1 MDVLPEGNVVN
12 AETDQNGQDYRYITK
27 DRRLLPHSPKRE
39 LQRGQSLVD
48 ILKQNL
54 PFLKKDDYNTLKSL
68 LNLSKSISLSQALAE
83 GFALIANNN
92 TTPGK
97 KIQPTDVPW
106 IMLHKLLTLDAK
118 GRLYSQLQE
127 QKASKIKALGA
138 AEKERGSTSGISQ
151 WHGLDVFLLVFLSC
165 DLHLRQALLRKMV
178 SGRLAVP
185 LLFAQKDGKD
195 QFYPCMS
202 FWALQS
208 IVLEWTE
215 KGKHMENTLSKG
227 NFHSIGFMK
236 FGSLAFS
243 KSGLI
248 NQVLDIDRKFETF
261 LDEDVCSD
269 TTKKLSNGLVETAF
283 YLPSGKEDFCR
294 YATMISNL
302 RGDAMQHKY
311 QAKTLTNLSNLLF
324 ILVNFEDLSIKEI
337 VQEIKL
343 MIKQRT
349 TRTTFLVVTRRGNC
363 KSMDSDNQKLVKIF
377 PVQMQLPCPI
387 YTYNGK
393 RAKQRSVIAME
404 IRDYISV
411 SQPDDEEFDLKST
424 NLTHI
429 KNTLE
434 YLGINTDMDNM
445 ECTDGFKAASGVIDF
460 SREILANGDM
470 KNFKS
475 MFLKLQGSTWSKISM
490 FQKEKQHL
498 KRHSDVME
506 IEGIDSGIETSRETQ
521 IEYLATLSPFMHHFL
536 EPLGEINKPL
546 KVLTY
551 MIQSLK
557 LHFEDMARTI
567 IPPLRE
573 EYKKTWQK
581 GGPSK
586 SLREN
591 TEIRTRLENLEK
603 EIQTSVLGVEHIV
616 RELAQMFE
624 AYHFLKHRVHSDK
637 VQQLI
642 DSKGHVLS
650 KLHII
655 ASQLFLCGFPV
666 EIMDGDV
673 ENIPIVWITN
683 VFNEVKRSL
692 KKSIIVISVIGFQS
706 SGKSTLL
713 NAMFGCDFA
722 VSAGRCT
729 RGVFMQLVQIK
740 KGVDAIVIDTEGMKA
755 PELGTRSKEH
765 DNMLATLAIGLG
777 DVSLVNIKG
786 ENPSEMTDVLQIVAH
801 AFLRMKLVNKHL
813 NLYKRCIFV
822 HQNAASTGIED
833 KTTVMRKKFLDI
845 LDEKT
850 REVAGIEGRNNI
862 SSFTD
867 VIKFD
872 YIKDIW
878 FFPNL
883 WDGNLPMAVYNPG
896 YCHEVLRLKQHVLSL
911 SGNVRSKLSTFA
923 DHLSDLWKAILT
935 TDFVF
940 NFRNTQALKEYYDL
954 EQKYY
959 SIYWRLEAK
968 LIEKTKQ
975 IISSNIRTA
984 TAIDTLLEAKDKAE
998 TEVQSSTKI
1007 FLNEALADFES
1018 YEKFNNFLMERWA
1031 NEKYEE
1037 IHQAATEVQSRALDL
1052 IRQSHEQQQFEL
1064 EEAKQTQARE
1074 QNIIEKV
1081 DELVRSNKKGKRSK
1095 QAFSRL
1101 WDEWINEHLPRQKI
1115 DYMEKATSIVETNLS
1130 RFIAGPDGQHL
1141 NTDLANI
1148 TNKHYKL
1155 GDPLVGKLSV
1165 LKLVADGLITPK
1177 DRYLE
1182 GQNKSVLN
1190 EAINSMLLEAQE
1202 YVQKFVKEDA
1212 EFDSEMVSQLIKV
1225 VTDKFDKYSQ
1235 EYANVFKW
1243 GPAFRCHILVQVCR
1257 WATPYFANMD
1267 AKYDQKKHDILR
1279 QVMTNNYYWK
1289 AMDHFTNV
1297 TEGKGVEEQV
1307 AALFVN
1313 TITSHLKRR
1322 MLTDIP
1328 EMLQQ
1333 EFKQRLQTKQGLLIE
1348 MLEYL
1353 CSNKDIEGFKLYL
1366 KDAKSYARK
1375 WIEDRLYE
1383 YARKQEQDGIDR
1395 FTKAKI
1401 KYVQDKLDVIE
1412 NIFSL
1417 YNDPQGSESPSQP
1430 HEEGKYAFSLKN
1442 WIFKFCQG
1450 APDEIGIPTDAFT
1463 LLYKKRIDN
1472 STKFISSVKEN
1483 IKKFVQQ
1490 EMQKKSTDESE
1501 WPVKL
1506 SSGSIMKSLWGCE
1519 EICPFCFEPCMYTN
1533 PRHAEKHSKHHRC
1546 LQHRIWG
1553 VSNYIGKHSE
1563 SDFDLQTCSW
1573 KVADKGGEVYNTFLR
1588 EGWDVEP
1595 DGALDSANYWKW
1607 FLYTFR
1613 MEVVPEMEM
1622 KNRPIP
1628 NTWKN
1633 TTEKMAR
1640 ESIKRNRE
1648 DLC

>member
-1 MDVLPEGNVVN
+1 
-12 AETDQNGQDYRYITK
+12 
-27 DRRLLPHSPKRE
+27 
-39 LQRGQSLVD
+39 
-48 ILKQNL
+48 
-54 PFLKKDDYNTLKSL
+54 
-68 LNLSKSISLSQALAE
+68 
-83 GFALIANNN
+83 
-92 TTPGK
+92 
-97 KIQPTDVPW
+97 
-106 IMLHKLLTLDAK
+106 MLHKLLTLDAK
-118 GRLYSQLQE
+118 GRLYSQLQV
-127 QKASKIKALGA
+127 QKKFKIKTFGSV
-138 AEKERGSTSGISQ
+138 EKESKGTNTTNAISQ
-151 WHGLDVFLLVFLSC
+151 WHPLDVFLLVFLSC
-165 DLHLRQALLRKMV
+165 DLHLRQSLVRKMV

-185 LLFAQKDGKD
+185 LLFTQKDGRD

-215 KGKHMENTLSKG
+215 KEINMENTLSKG
-227 NFHSIGFMK
+227 DFHSIGFMK
-236 FGSLAFS
+236 IGSMAFS

-248 NQVLDIDRKFETF
+248 NHVLDIDRRFETF

-269 TTKKLSNGLVETAF
+269 TTKKLSNGMIETAF
-283 YLPSGKEDFCR
+283 YLPSGKEDFCH
-294 YATMISNL
+294 YATMIFNL

-311 QAKTLTNLSNLLF
+311 EAKAIAAISNIMFVIVRAEDLK
-324 ILVNFEDLSIKEI
+324 VTENFEL
-337 VQEIKL
+337 IKL
-343 MIKQRT
+343 MFKQRAGGST
-349 TRTTFLVVTRRGNC
+349 YLILTSDTFKNTEAEI
-363 KSMDSDNQKLVKIF
+363 QKNLSKISNDM
-377 PVQMQLPCPI
+377 PYPI
-387 YTYNGK
+387 YAYKGN
-393 RAKQRSVIAME
+393 RIQQRSVIAKE
-404 IRDYISV
+404 IRNYIGA
-411 SQPDDEEFDLKST
+411 SQPDDEEFALKST
-424 NLTHI
+424 NLSHI
-429 KNTLE
+429 KNTLMH
-434 YLGINTDMDNM
+434 LGISTDMDTI
-445 ECTDGFKAASGVIDF
+445 ECADGIKAATGVIDF
-460 SREILANGDM
+460 SRDWLTKGNM
-470 KNFKS
+470 TNFKS
-475 MFLKLQGSTWSKISM
+475 VHLKLQRSTWSKISM

-498 KRHSDVME
+498 KRLSDVVE
-506 IEGIDSGIETSRETQ
+506 IGQIDSGIESSREMQ

-536 EPLGEINKPL
+536 EPLGEINKFSL
-546 KVLTY
+546 KDLTY
-551 MIQSLK
+551 MIQSIK
-557 LHFEDMARTI
+557 LHFDDMARKI
-567 IPPLRE
+567 IRPLRDD
-573 EYKKTWQK
+573 YKNIWQQES
-581 GGPSK
+581 PSK
-586 SLREN
+586 KEN
-591 TEIRTRLENLEK
+591 IEIRSRLENLEK
-603 EIQTSVLGVEHIV
+603 ELKTSVLGVEHIV

-655 ASQLFLCGFPV
+655 ASQLFLSGFPV

-683 VFNEVKRSL
+683 VFNEVKKSL
-692 KKSIIVISVIGFQS
+692 KKSIIVISVLGFQS

-713 NAMFGCDFA
+713 NAMFGCEFA

-740 KGVDAIVIDTEGMKA
+740 KGVDAIVIDSEGMKA

-801 AFLRMKLVNKHL
+801 AFLRMKLVNKNL
-813 NLYKRCIFV
+813 NLHKRCIFV

-850 REVAGIEGRNNI
+850 REVAGIEGRNNVC
-862 SSFTD
+862 SFSD

-896 YCHEVLRLKQHVLSL
+896 YCQEVLSLKQHVLSL
-911 SGNVRSKLSTFA
+911 SDNVRSKPSIFA
-923 DHLSDLWKAILT
+923 VHLSDLWKAILT

-968 LIEKTKQ
+968 LIEKTKH

-984 TAIDTLLEAKDKAE
+984 TTIDTLHEAKDRAE
-998 TEVQSSTKI
+998 IEVQSSTKI
-1007 FLNEALADFES
+1007 LLNDALAEFES
-1018 YEKFNNFLMERWA
+1018 YEKVYNFLMERWA

-1052 IRQSHEQQQFEL
+1052 IRQSHEEQQFEL

-1074 QNIIEKV
+1074 QDIIEKV
-1081 DELVRSNKKGKRSK
+1081 DKLVESNKKSKKTK
-1095 QAFSRL
+1095 QAFSKL
-1101 WDEWINEHLPRQKI
+1101 WEEWLNDQLPRQKI
-1115 DYMEKATSIVETNLS
+1115 DFTEKATSMVESNLCK
-1130 RFIAGPDGQHL
+1130 FVAGPDGQHL

-1155 GDPLVGKLSV
+1155 GGKLVGKLSIS
-1165 LKLVADGLITPK
+1165 KLVKDELITPK
-1177 DRYLE
+1177 AMYLE
-1182 GQNKSVLN
+1182 GQHKSVLI
-1190 EAINSMLLEAQE
+1190 EAIDSILQEAQD
-1202 YVQKFVKEDA
+1202 YVEAVKKDA
-1212 EFDSEMVSQLIKV
+1212 EFDSEIVSQLIKV
-1225 VTDKFDKYSQ
+1225 VTNKFDKYSN
-1235 EYANVFKW
+1235 EYENVFKW
-1243 GPAFRCHILVQVCR
+1243 GPAFRCHILVHVCR
-1257 WATPYFANMD
+1257 WATPYFAKMCNNC
-1267 AKYDQKKHDILR
+1267 DQKKHDMFKQI
-1279 QVMTNNYYWK
+1279 MKNNYYWK

-1375 WIEDRLYE
+1375 WIEERLYE
-1383 YARKQEQDGIDR
+1383 YARKPEQDGINK
-1395 FTKAKI
+1395 FTKTKI
-1401 KYVQDKLDVIE
+1401 QYVQDKVEVIE
-1412 NIFSL
+1412 SFLSL
-1417 YNDPQGSESPSQP
+1417 CSDTERPGSPRSLARSVTLPHSQTHDGNKTP
-1430 HEEGKYAFSLKN
+1430 FSLKR
-1442 WIFKFCQG
+1442 WIRSFCRG
-1450 APDEIGIPTDAFT
+1450 APVEIGINTDAFR
-1463 LLYKKRIDN
+1463 LLYNKRIDN
-1472 STKFISSVKEN
+1472 CSKFISSVKEN
-1483 IKKFVQQ
+1483 IRIFFQQ
-1490 EMQKKSTDESE
+1490 EKKKKSTDESE

-1506 SSGSIMKSLWGCE
+1506 SSDSIMKSLWGCE
-1519 EICPFCFEPCMYTN
+1519 ETCPFCFEPCMYTN
-1533 PRHAEKHSKHHRC
+1533 PNHADKHSKQHSC

-1553 VSNYIGKHSE
+1553 VSNFVGKPIE
-1563 SDFDLQTCSW
+1563 CDFDLQTCSS
-1573 KVADKGGEVYNTFLR
+1573 KVADKGEVYNTFLQ

-1622 KNRPIP
+1622 KKRPIP

-1640 ESIKRNRE
+1640 ESIKRKGE
-1648 DLC
+1648 DLS